1 MLRNAPI
8 RWFKVAAVLIV
19 FQIGSVSAFGL
30 QAPVLELNGAH
41 SQQVEQTLLDA
52 AQNDPNSFTTQH
64 NLGEYYLQQGR
75 LNLGIPYL
83 ERARQFDPKN
93 YDNGYDLSL
102 AYLRIGDPA
111 KAIAQLRGMIQQ
123 SETAELDGLLA
134 EAEEKSGDYQSALE
148 HYYRVAKLQP
158 SEDSIFDLASFLLQH
173 PSYEGFEDRALVFFR
188 YGVEKYPRSAKLTV
202 GLGVALYAQGRYD
215 DAIQTLCA
223 AVDLNPADPK
233 PYQFL
238 DKVSDASPAELPT
251 VLQDLEKFVSLYP
264 ESALANYYYAMSL
277 WHSSDG
283 LPDAD
288 LSKVKGLLQ
297 KSISLQP
304 DYYEAHFQL
313 GVLYQDEFRYQ
324 DAITEFN
331 RTLTLH
337 PDFSSAHYR
346 LALTYRRTHQKQLAD
361 EQFAILKKL
370 ERKQLDNEAE
380 EFENNSGGS
389 AKK

>member
-1 MLRNAPI
+1 M
-8 RWFKVAAVLIV
+8 IV

>member
-1 MLRNAPI
+1 MLLNAPI
-8 RWFKVAAVLIV
+8 RWLKVAAALIV
-19 FQIGSVSAFGL
+19 FQIGSVGAFGL
-30 QAPVLELNGAH
+30 QAPVLELNGAN
-41 SQQVEQTLLDA
+41 SQRVEQALLDTA
-52 AQNDPNSFTTQH
+52 NNDPNSFAAQH
-64 NLGEYYLQQGR
+64 NLGEYYLQQNR
-75 LNLGIPYL
+75 LDLGIPYL
-83 ERARQFDPKN
+83 ERARQLDPKN

-102 AYLRIGDPA
+102 AYLRVDDPA
-111 KAIAQLRGMIQQ
+111 KAAAQLLGMIQQ

-134 EAEEKSGDYQSALE
+134 EAEEKSRDYQSALA
-148 HYYRVAKLQP
+148 HYYRAAKLEP
-158 SEDSIFDLASFLLQH
+158 SADNIFDLASFLLQH
-173 PSYEGFEDRALVFFR
+173 SSYEGFADRALVFFR

-202 GLGVALYAQGRYD
+202 GLGVALYEQGRYD

-223 AVDLNPADPK
+223 AVDLNPSDPK
-233 PYQFL
+233 PYEFL
-238 DKVSDASPAELPT
+238 DKVSDASPAELPA
-251 VLQDLEKFVSLYP
+251 VLRDLEKFVSLYP
-264 ESALANYYYAMSL
+264 ESALANYYYATSL

-283 LPDAD
+283 SHDAD

-331 RTLTLH
+331 RTLALR

-370 ERKQLDNEAE
+370 ELKQLDNEAE
-380 EFENNSGGS
+380 EFENNSEGP